1 MEAFIWLVLII
12 LLASAFILVITRKI
26 RPWWKKNLSL
36 LLVLLGIGFVSFQLL
51 FPFHEPLK
59 TSGQLTVITE
69 TLYFKH
75 ETAFPDYATNESQRE
90 IPVKLWLPSQSEN
103 EQYPL
108 IIFSHG
114 SFGVAESNE
123 SLFLEL
129 ASHGYAIASLDHP
142 YHSFASTLSDGQTI
156 LVDSS
161 FFQSVINSQ
170 GSEDLQGTL
179 ERFVD
184 WQEIRVEDINFV
196 LDSILQDEINQTYLE
211 RINPQAILLA
221 GHSLGGSAALEV
233 GRERADE
240 LIGVIS
246 LEAPFFGDIQ
256 GIEGDEYLFVTEEYP
271 LPVLHFY
278 SDALWGRLDEITT
291 YEMNQRL
298 INSQSAKFVNV
309 HIAGSGHIGL
319 TDLSLVTPTVTNL
332 LDGGLNT
339 KPPYEKLAE
348 INQASL
354 NFLENLEY

>member
-1 MEAFIWLVLII
+1 MEKFIWLVLII
-12 LLASAFILVITRKI
+12 LLASILLLVIARKV
-26 RPWWKKNLSL
+26 RPWWKKSLSL
-36 LLVLLGIGFVSFQLL
+36 LLITLGIGFVSFQYI
-51 FPFHEPLK
+51 FPFYEPLE
-59 TSGQLTVITE
+59 TTGQLTVITE
-69 TLYFKH
+69 TLYLKH
-75 ETAFPDYATNESQRE
+75 ETVFLDYATNDSQRE
-90 IPVKLWLPSQSEN
+90 IPVKLWLPSQSES

-142 YHSFASTLSDGQTI
+142 YHSFATTLSNGQT
-156 LVDSS
+156 LPVDFN

-170 GSEDLQGTL
+170 GSEDLPGTL
-179 ERFVD
+179 ERFND
-184 WQEIRVEDINFV
+184 WQGIRVEDINFV
-196 LDSILQDEINQTYLE
+196 MDSILQGRTNQASLE

-256 GIEGDEYLFVTEEYP
+256 GIKGDEYLFITDEYP

-278 SDALWGRLDEITT
+278 SDALWDKLDEITT

-298 INSQSAKFVNV
+298 INSQTDKFVNV

-319 TDLSLVTPTVTNL
+319 TDLSLMTPTVTNL

-339 KPPYEKLAE
+339 KPVYEKLTE

-354 NFLENLEY
+354 NFLDNLEY